1 VILKASAAEDLKNF
15 IKKRTNEKL
24 VELGYIDL
32 GNYFPYVEGSAKKLD
47 WFYHLTGGVT
57 HTDFFAI
64 RSTDYSKAMKA
75 KTLKIYGNMWNEEW
89 IKGVDYPEWGDTE
102 VYKKTI
108 AGGYLLAE
116 GESPKDAYERVAKTV
131 ARRLYKPELAKVFFD
146 YIWKGWLNL
155 ASPVL
160 SNTGTD
166 RGLPI
171 SCFGIDVADSIQD
184 IGAKNLEMM
193 MLAKH
198 GGGVGVGINMIR
210 PAGAK
215 ITGNGTSD
223 GVVPFCKI
231 YDSTI
236 LATNQGAV
244 RRGAAS
250 VNINIDHPDFEEW
263 LEIREPKG
271 DVNRQSLNLHQC
283 AVVGDKFMR
292 RA

>member
-1 VILKASAAEDLKNF
+1 
-15 IKKRTNEKL
+15 
-24 VELGYIDL
+24 
-32 GNYFPYVEGSAKKLD
+32 
-47 WFYHLTGGVT
+47 
-57 HTDFFAI
+57 
-64 RSTDYSKAMKA
+64 
-75 KTLKIYGNMWNEEW
+75 MWNENW

-102 VYKKTI
+102 VYRKTI
-108 AGGYLLAE
+108 IGGYLLQ
-116 GESPKDAYERVAKTV
+116 GESPKDAYDRVAKTV
-131 ARRLYKPELAKVFFD
+131 ARRLYKPELAEVFFD

-215 ITGNGTSD
+215 ITGNPRATLT
-223 GVVPFCKI
+223 I
-231 YDSTI
+231 TLESTPT
-236 LATNQGAV
+236 LYVKTGLLSPCST
-244 RRGAAS
+244 AA
-250 VNINIDHPDFEEW
+250 NP
-263 LEIREPKG
+263 
-271 DVNRQSLNLHQC
+271 
-283 AVVGDKFMR
+283 MR
-292 RA
+292 NW

>member
-1 VILKASAAEDLKNF
+1 MS
-15 IKKRTNEKL
+15 
-24 VELGYIDL
+24 
-32 GNYFPYVEGSAKKLD
+32 
-47 WFYHLTGGVT
+47 
-57 HTDFFAI
+57 
-64 RSTDYSKAMKA
+64 
-75 KTLKIYGNMWNEEW
+75 WNENW
-89 IKGVDYPEWGDTE
+89 KKGEDYPVWGNNNI
-102 VYKKTI
+102 YKKTI
-108 AGGYLLAE
+108 SGGYLLDD
-116 GESPKDAYERVAKTV
+116 ESPREAYMRVAKTV
-131 ARRLYKPELAKVFFD
+131 ARRLYKPEMAETFFE
-146 YIWKGWLNL
+146 YIWNGWLCL

-184 IGAKNLEMM
+184 IGQKNLEMM
-193 MLAKH
+193 LLAKH
-198 GGGVGVGINMIR
+198 GGGVGIGINQIR

-236 LATNQGAV
+236 LATNQGSV

-250 VNINIDHPDFEEW
+250 VNINIDHADFEEW

-283 AVVGDKFMR
+283 AIVGDKFMR
-292 RA
+292 RLEAGDKQARKRWGKLLQKRKATGEPYILFKGNTNKNNPKAYKENGLKVHMTNICYVVYHH